1 MIGYVIR
8 VDELEKMQSGEQ
20 IQSGKKEIGELLF
33 VTPQE
38 TEQNYPIPSAFAAYT
53 EYMDIKLGI

>member
-8 VDELEKMQSGEQ
+8 VDELERMQL
-20 IQSGKKEIGELLF
+20 KEPIFF

-38 TEQNYPIPSAFAAYT
+38 TEQNYPIPAAFAAYT